1 MIHLG
6 AKTNSFLGPW
16 EVTLAWLI
24 SMSGYLDLWSS
35 VVICG
40 HLCHLCKKKNLTQMA
55 LIDTD

>member
-35 VVICG
+35 VVICAI
-40 HLCHLCKKKNLTQMA
+40 CVKRKT
-55 LIDTD
+55 